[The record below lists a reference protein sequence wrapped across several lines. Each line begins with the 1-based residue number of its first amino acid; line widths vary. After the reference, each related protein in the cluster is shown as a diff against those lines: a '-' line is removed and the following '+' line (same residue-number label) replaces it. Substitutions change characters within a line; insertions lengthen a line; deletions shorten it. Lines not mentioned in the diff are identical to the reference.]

1 MGAAEWGEAVRI
13 AGRSREQEL
22 LRKVV
27 GGSVRGVP
35 CTVLV
40 HGEAGVG
47 KTRLVT
53 SVADRSR
60 AAGHTVLWA
69 RCLRFGAGSTPYLP
83 FISAF
88 EGWQAEGHAV
98 EGVDLAPL
106 YGANGAGDTTPTRAL
121 HVIDRAV
128 ARLAEVGPVVLV
140 VDDLQWADVSS
151 LDALAYLIAGARN
164 QPVALLVTYRDEGV
178 PDGHVL
184 HSWIAEML
192 RMPGVVEL
200 PLSRLTVEET
210 AQQLTY
216 LWGATPR
223 HPLVADIWDRSG
235 GNAYLTELLARDL
248 DPTQESLPEDIP
260 DALRH
265 ALLARWHSLTPRAR
279 GVSQVLAVAGRPVDP
294 GVLADVAGGAVVD
307 DALHEAAAAG
317 VTQSDRSGL
326 VWFRHPL
333 LSDVLYA
340 TLLPDEARDLH
351 AAFVS
356 VLTSRDPEGTRFH
369 GDLAL
374 HYAGAG
380 MYDESFEHC
389 LRAAEEACA
398 VLAFPEAAVL
408 LRHACDLWPDVSEHV
423 RAQCGSWPALL
434 AEAARISR
442 LTGDLRGALALLDLA
457 MPLIDEEGDPVTAAR
472 VVRLHCQIAW
482 TTGSGKIAPVEIMQ
496 QAVAISRAVPDSEEY
511 ALSLADLSDAELWAG
526 ERDAAVQHA
535 REAVDVAN
543 RASDKAALSYALG
556 ALANAR
562 MDEDG
567 AEAQAREAVRLGHE
581 AGRLEYVGLAS
592 VSLANVLE
600 NSGRFTE
607 AAEVLAEAHAAGL
620 SFAGLT
626 GLLGAFAATAM
637 VPLGRIAEAREILR
651 EVLASRRPG
660 GIIGITAR
668 ETATVIA
675 IRTADLEEAATHL
688 ERLRELAVNFEELP
702 GLHGPGVLAEYLLAT
717 GRPTEAIGLL
727 ERTIAA
733 HANSD
738 PKYGDS
744 LLLWAA
750 RAAAALPPSRRRPA
764 LEAVM
769 TARAR
774 CPVPSF
780 AGGDRDPGQRVVQAL
795 FEAEMARCYGEPEEV
810 ERWRAAMPLAD
821 GAGLRFVATDARLRL
836 AEALLALR
844 NRREAALLLRE
855 AHAMAE
861 EMGTLRLRDEI
872 AEVAASA
879 RVAARRAGRPRAGR
893 GSGQRPDPAGA
904 GGDGAPGRRPLLQRD
919 RRGAVHQREDRE
931 RPRVQR
937 APQDRHVE
945 PRRGRRLG
953 PAQRCCPAGVTVSVE
968 ACTDAPPVSPS
979 CPPSSRWPSARPA
992 SRPPRAREHAERRG
1006 PAGPVAPRPG

>member
-13 AGRSREQEL
+13 AGRAREQEL

-60 AAGHTVLWA
+60 AAGHAVLWA
-69 RCLRFGAGSTPYLP
+69 RCLRFGAGATPYLP

-88 EGWQAEGHAV
+88 EGWHAEGHAV

-106 YGANGAGDTTPTRAL
+106 YGANGAGEVPTRAL

-128 ARLAEVGPVVLV
+128 ARLAEAGPVVLV
-140 VDDLQWADVSS
+140 VDDLQWGDLSS
-151 LDALAYLIAGARN
+151 LDALAYLIAGVRN
-164 QPVALLVTYRDEGV
+164 QPVAVLVTYRDEGI

-184 HSWIAEML
+184 HSWLADML
-192 RMPGVVEL
+192 RMPGVVDL

-216 LWGATPR
+216 LWGTTPR

-248 DPTQESLPEDIP
+248 DPTRESLPEDLP
-260 DALRH
+260 DALQQ
-265 ALLARWHSLTPRAR
+265 ALLARWHSLTPQAR
-279 GVSQVLAVAGRPVDP
+279 GVTQVLAVAGRPVDP

-307 DALHEAAAAG
+307 DALHEAAVAG
-317 VTQSDRSGL
+317 VTQSDRGGL

-389 LRAAEEACA
+389 LRAAEEAHA
-398 VLAFPEAAVL
+398 ALAFPEAAVL
-408 LRHACDLWPDVSEHV
+408 LRHACELWPDVSEHV

-434 AEAARISR
+434 AEAARIAR
-442 LTGDLRGALALLDLA
+442 LTGDLRGALALLELA
-457 MPLIDEEGDPVTAAR
+457 LSVIDEQADPVTAAR
-472 VVRLHCQIAW
+472 VVRLHGQIAW
-482 TTGSGKIAPVEIMQ
+482 TTGSDQVAPVELMQ
-496 QAVAISRAVPDSEEY
+496 RAVEISRAVPDSEEY

-526 ERDAAVQHA
+526 DRDAALDHA

-543 RASDKAALSYALG
+543 RAGDKAALSYALG

-562 MDEDG
+562 MDAEG

-592 VSLANVLE
+592 VSLSNVLE
-600 NSGRFTE
+600 SSGRFTE

-626 GLLGAFAATAM
+626 GLLGAYAATAM
-637 VPLGRIAEAREILR
+637 VPLGRFAEGRDILR
-651 EVLASRRPG
+651 DVLSSRPG
-660 GIIGITAR
+660 GIIGIHAR
-668 ETATVIA
+668 EAAALIA
-675 IRTADLEEAATHL
+675 IRTGDLEEAATHL

-717 GRPTEAIGLL
+717 GRPTETIALL
-727 ERTIAA
+727 QRTIAA
-733 HANSD
+733 HTNAE
-738 PKYGDS
+738 PKYGDT

-764 LEAVM
+764 LEAVRA
-769 TARAR
+769 ARALS
-774 CPVPSF
+774 PVPPF
-780 AGGDRDPGQRVVQAL
+780 AGGDHDRGQRAVQAL
-795 FEAEMARCYGEPEEV
+795 FEAEKARCYAEPDEI
-810 ERWRAAMPLAD
+810 ERWRAAIPLAD
-821 GAGLRFVATDARLRL
+821 AAGLRFVATDARLRL
-836 AEALLALR
+836 AEALLGVR
-844 NRREAALLLRE
+844 NRREAGLLLRE
-855 AHAMAE
+855 ALALAGD
-861 EMGTLRLRDEI
+861 MGALRLRGEI

-879 RVAARRAGRPRAGR
+879 RVPLDEPAVPHRPR
-893 GSGQRPDPAGA
+893 
-904 GGDGAPGRRPLLQRD
+904 
-919 RRGAVHQREDRE
+919 E
-931 RPRVQR
+931 RST
-937 APQDRHVE
+937 A
-945 PRRGRRLG
+945 
-953 PAQRCCPAGVTVSVE
+953 
-968 ACTDAPPVSPS
+968 
-979 CPPSSRWPSARPA
+979 
-992 SRPPRAREHAERRG
+992 
-1006 PAGPVAPRPG
+1006 